1 MNRQQSLKRILNFIE
16 KRGTCEFNDLH
27 ENLVFKKATIR
38 YLLDNLTDNGFIE
51 KRKIP
56 GFGNRRLYVF
66 LRQMPTKKVEIDFTE
81 HYQVFYKMVNYGQK
95 QARI

>member
-16 KRGTCEFNDLH
+16 KRGTCGFNDLH

-38 YLLDNLTDNGFIE
+38 YLLDNLADMGYIE
-51 KRKIP
+51 KRRIP
-56 GFGNRRLYVF
+56 GFGNRRLYIF
-66 LRQMPTKKVEIDFTE
+66 LRQMPKERVEIDFTE
-81 HYQVFYKMVNYGQK
+81 HYQIFRNMVNYGQE